1 MITLWKIAFRN
12 LGRNRRRS
20 ALTLAAVALGMGLLV
35 VLAGLVEGEIDLALR
50 NGIRLGT
57 GHVQVREE
65 SYEEEKL
72 SLAWEDLLENPQ
84 DLSAR
89 AEALEE
95 VRVATPVLWANG
107 ILGTAEESVGLRVV
121 GLDPRSEAHA
131 PFREGLVAGQFL
143 DPEDRG
149 GILIG
154 QRLAE
159 SLELGVGSDV
169 SLLVSTAN
177 QQPDEA
183 IFTVR
188 GLFNTGVPAYD
199 ETTVLLPLDKAQAF
213 TRAEDRAS
221 AVWMLLYDRE
231 EAEDVAA
238 ALRGPQFKVVTWRE
252 LNFALLNAVEQSMG
266 IMVLMYLV
274 MLAVVAVI
282 VANTLLMSVFERTQE
297 MGILAALGMKGRQI
311 LTMFLLEAGTLGAMG
326 VVLGIV
332 LGGLGVLYLA
342 TIGLHIGDMTT
353 AVAYSDM
360 AIPSTIY
367 AEFAVQETVMLSIAS
382 LVITI
387 LASLYPAWLG
397 ARMEPAEALR
407 AL

>member
-1 MITLWKIAFRN
+1 MITRWKMAFRN

-35 VLAGLVEGEIDLALR
+35 VLAGLVQGEVDLALR

-57 GHVQVREE
+57 GHVQVRKE
-65 SYEEEKL
+65 SYEEQEL
-72 SLAWEDLLENPQ
+72 SLAWEDLLENPR
-84 DLSAR
+84 DLAAQ
-89 AEALEE
+89 AEALDE
-95 VRVATPVLWANG
+95 VRVATPMLWANG
-107 ILGTAEESVGLRVV
+107 ILGAGEESAGVRVM
-121 GLDPRSEAHA
+121 GIDPRSEAHA
-131 PFREGLVAGQFL
+131 PFREGLAAGQFL
-143 DPEDRG
+143 DPEDRR

-154 QRLAE
+154 RRLAE
-159 SLELGVGSDV
+159 GLELSVGSDV
-169 SLLVSTAN
+169 SLLVSTAD

-183 IFTVR
+183 VFTVR
-188 GLFNTGVPAYD
+188 GLYDTGVPAYD

-213 TRAEDRAS
+213 TRTGDRAS

-231 EAEDVAA
+231 EAEAVAA
-238 ALRGPQFKVVTWRE
+238 SLRAPGFEVVTWRE
-252 LNFALLNAVEQSMG
+252 LNVALLNAVEQSTG
-266 IMVLMYLV
+266 IMVLMYVV

-311 LTMFLLEAGTLGAMG
+311 LAMFLLEASTLGAMG
-326 VVLGIV
+326 VVLGIL

-342 TIGLHIGDMTT
+342 TIGLHIGDLTT

-367 AEFAVQETVMLSIAS
+367 AEFALQETVMLSIAS

>member
-1 MITLWKIAFRN
+1 MITLWKMAFRN

-35 VLAGLVEGEIDLALR
+35 VLAGLVQGEVDLALR

-57 GHVQVREE
+57 GHVQVRKE
-65 SYEEEKL
+65 SYEEQEL
-72 SLAWEDLLENPQ
+72 SLAWEDLLENPR
-84 DLSAR
+84 DLAAQ
-89 AEALEE
+89 AEALDE
-95 VRVATPVLWANG
+95 VRVATPMLWANG
-107 ILGTAEESVGLRVV
+107 ILGAGEESAGVRVM
-121 GLDPRSEAHA
+121 GIDPRSEAHA
-131 PFREGLVAGQFL
+131 PFREGLAAGQFL
-143 DPEDRG
+143 DPEDRR

-154 QRLAE
+154 RRLAE
-159 SLELGVGSDV
+159 GLELSVGSDV
-169 SLLVSTAN
+169 SLLVSTAD

-183 IFTVR
+183 VFTVR
-188 GLFNTGVPAYD
+188 GLYDTGVPAYD

-213 TRAEDRAS
+213 TRTGDRAS

-231 EAEDVAA
+231 EAEAVAA
-238 ALRGPQFKVVTWRE
+238 SLRAPGFEVVTWRE
-252 LNFALLNAVEQSMG
+252 LNVALLNAVEQSTG
-266 IMVLMYLV
+266 IMVLMYVV

-311 LTMFLLEAGTLGAMG
+311 LAMFLLEASTLGAMG
-326 VVLGIV
+326 VVLGIL

-342 TIGLHIGDMTT
+342 TIGLHIGDLTT

-367 AEFAVQETVMLSIAS
+367 AEFALQETVMLSIAS

>member
-1 MITLWKIAFRN
+1 MITLWRMAYRN

-20 ALTLAAVALGMGLLV
+20 VLTLVAVTLGMGLLV
-35 VLAGLVEGEIDLALR
+35 VLASFVKGEIGASLR
-50 NGIRLGT
+50 NSIRLQT

-65 SYEEEKL
+65 SYEKEQL
-72 SLAWEDLLENPQ
+72 SLAWEDLLENPR
-84 DLSAR
+84 DLAAR

-107 ILGTAEESVGLRVV
+107 ILSTREESVGVRVV
-121 GLDPRSEAHA
+121 GIDPLSEAHA
-131 PFREGLVAGQFL
+131 PFREGLTAGQFL
-143 DPEDRG
+143 DPGDRG

-183 IFTVR
+183 IFTIR
-188 GLFNTGVPAYD
+188 GLLDTGVPVHD
-199 ETTVLLPLDKAQAF
+199 ETTVILPLDKAQAF

-221 AVWMLLYDRE
+221 AVWMLLHDRE
-231 EAEDVAA
+231 EAEDVVT
-238 ALRGPQFKVVTWRE
+238 ALGAPQLEVVTWRE

-282 VANTLLMSVFERTQE
+282 IANTLLMAVFERTQE
-297 MGILAALGMKGRQI
+297 MGILVALGMKGRQI
-311 LTMFLLEAGTLGAMG
+311 LAMFLLEAGTLGAMG
-326 VVLGIV
+326 VLLGIL

-342 TIGLHIGDMTT
+342 TIGVHIGDLTQ
-353 AVAYSDM
+353 VAYSDM
-360 AIPSTIY
+360 ALPSTIY
-367 AEFAVQETVMLSIAS
+367 AEFAVQETILLSIAS

>member
-1 MITLWKIAFRN
+1 MITLWRMAYRN

-20 ALTLAAVALGMGLLV
+20 VLTLVAVALGMGLLV
-35 VLAGLVEGEIDLALR
+35 VLASFVKGEIGASLR
-50 NGIRLGT
+50 NSIRLQT

-65 SYEEEKL
+65 SYEKEQL
-72 SLAWEDLLENPQ
+72 SLAWEDLLENPR
-84 DLSAR
+84 DLAAR

-107 ILGTAEESVGLRVV
+107 ILSTREESVGARVV
-121 GLDPRSEAHA
+121 GIDPRSEAYA
-131 PFREGLVAGQFL
+131 PFREGLTAGQFL

-159 SLELGVGSDV
+159 SLELSVGSDV

-183 IFTVR
+183 IFTIR
-188 GLFNTGVPAYD
+188 GLYDTGVPVHD
-199 ETTVLLPLDKAQAF
+199 ETTVILPLDKAQAF

-221 AVWMLLYDRE
+221 AIWMLLHDRE
-231 EAEDVAA
+231 EAEDVVK
-238 ALRGPQFKVVTWRE
+238 ALRAPQLEVVTWRE

-282 VANTLLMSVFERTQE
+282 IANTLLMAVFERTQE

-311 LTMFLLEAGTLGAMG
+311 LAMFLLEAGTLGAMG
-326 VVLGIV
+326 VLLGIL

-342 TIGLHIGDMTT
+342 TIGVHIGDLTQ
-353 AVAYSDM
+353 VAYSDM
-360 AIPSTIY
+360 ALPSTIY
-367 AEFAVQETVMLSIAS
+367 AEFAVRETILLSIAS